1 MWISF
6 SDVDSLAIGH
16 GIQAVGRSSHKLI
29 EVVMQST
36 PRGKVCSTSFLFF
49 LVVVWDP
56 PPRFFCLLDCQL
68 SPVVTP
74 LRSGHQIC
82 EVIGKL
88 QIQKESR
95 GNLEIARWLESCRYK
110 KKAKGAWR
118 LRGDWKAAD
127 TKRKQRELR
136 DCSIDDVRFWQ
147 LLRGNKR
154 KNSRSWIVFGTS
166 SSRGQFSGPR
176 QTDGQTS
183 EIIYRISIKWH
194 EMEVTKGF
202 RIPYYECLCIFTSYK
217 HD

>member
-6 SDVDSLAIGH
+6 SDVDSLATGH

-29 EVVMQST
+29 EAVMQST

-82 EVIGKL
+82 EVIG
-88 QIQKESR
+88 
-95 GNLEIARWLESCRYK
+95 SCRYK
-110 KKAKGAWR
+110 KKAEGAWR
-118 LRGDWKAAD
+118 LQGDWKAAD
-127 TKRKQRELR
+127 IKKKQRELG
-136 DCSIDDVRFWQ
+136 DCSIDDVRFRQ
-147 LLRGNKR
+147 LLRGNGR

-166 SSRGQFSGPR
+166 NSRGQFSGPQ
-176 QTDGQTS
+176 QTNGQTT
-183 EIIYRISIKWH
+183 EIIYRI
-194 EMEVTKGF
+194 
-202 RIPYYECLCIFTSYK
+202 
-217 HD
+217 